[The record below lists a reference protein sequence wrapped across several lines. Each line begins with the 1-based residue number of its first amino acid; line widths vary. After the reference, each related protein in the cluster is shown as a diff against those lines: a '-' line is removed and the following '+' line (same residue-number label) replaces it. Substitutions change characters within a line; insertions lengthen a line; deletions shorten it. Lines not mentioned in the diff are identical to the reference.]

1 MISRA
6 SVVFAL
12 LATLALAACSSP
24 GAKGEETTGA
34 GGEASAPEEFSCT
47 IPSFGLCSVYT
58 DLPPGAAADAA
69 KDECGKQNGTLG
81 TTCSTVDLIGC
92 CALTQSGGG
101 VSICYYSSG
110 FLTRE
115 QATNQC
121 SQTPGGA
128 WSEPA

>member
-1 MISRA
+1 
-6 SVVFAL
+6 VFVAL
-12 LATLALAACSSP
+12 LVILALAGCSST
-24 GAKGEETTGA
+24 GTKGEGTTGA
-34 GGEASAPEEFSCT
+34 GGDASAPGEPVEFSCT

-58 DLPPGAAADAA
+58 ELPPGAAADAA
-69 KDECGKQNGTLG
+69 KDECGTQNGTLG

-101 VSICYYSSG
+101 VSICYYG
-110 FLTRE
+110 GGILTRE